1 MTIFLKS
8 PFPSQVE
15 LFIIS
20 GQDSEYKEEGFV
32 FLKGGG
38 GGGGGNSFYLLSN
51 VLSKSML
58 QTEQLHRIEVLEMVI
73 SDKM

>member
-1 MTIFLKS
+1 MSIRKKALYFLK
-8 PFPSQVE
+8 
-15 LFIIS
+15 
-20 GQDSEYKEEGFV
+20 
-32 FLKGGG
+32 G